1 MAKEKKKV
9 KVVVTDAS
17 GGTVATIEPRYK
29 TLPVDYQTYQGVLR
43 LCEARGLNKRS
54 QGVIVR
60 QLVMAELAKLPAEP
74 KAM

>member
-1 MAKEKKKV
+1 MAKVKKIKTV
-9 KVVVTDAS
+9 IKDGNGEMVV
-17 GGTVATIEPRYK
+17 TIEPRYK

-54 QGVIVR
+54 QGIVVR

-74 KAM
+74 KTM